1 MLSFGSVD
9 LVNGTL
15 EVMMNNE
22 DAVAGFQFDISGLS
36 ITGASGGSA
45 AANGFSVSASGS
57 TVIGFSLTGATIPAS
72 NGILVNVS
80 FNSAGE
86 EFCLSSPVLSD
97 ASGAPIQTD
106 LGDCFN
112 GFGCTDMSACNYDPN
127 AVADDC

>member
-1 MLSFGSVD
+1 MFDCAGVCDGDAVEDVCGTCNGDATDASECVQEGYMLSFGSVD

-15 EVMMNNE
+15 EVIMNNE

-72 NGILVNVS
+72 NGVLVKCV
-80 FNSAGE
+80 
-86 EFCLSSPVLSD
+86 
-97 ASGAPIQTD
+97 I
-106 LGDCFN
+106 
-112 GFGCTDMSACNYDPN
+112 
-127 AVADDC
+127 